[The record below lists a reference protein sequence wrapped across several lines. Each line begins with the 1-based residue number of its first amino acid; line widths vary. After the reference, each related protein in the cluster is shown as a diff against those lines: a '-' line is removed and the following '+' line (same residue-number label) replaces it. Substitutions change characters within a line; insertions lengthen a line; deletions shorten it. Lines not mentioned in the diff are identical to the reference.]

1 MRRKS
6 PAVCVAVL
14 AAAMLVLAGCGADRA
29 EDLDNAGATSYTEPP
44 LPAEAT
50 IAPSPTPTTTAS
62 CTNLTASLR
71 PTPADASPQPPTP
84 SLDAIRARG
93 RLIVGLDTGSN
104 LMSFRDPATG
114 RLEGFDV
121 DIAREIAR
129 DLLGDPEKI
138 EYRILTSDD
147 RIAALQES
155 MVDVVVKTMT
165 ITCERREKV
174 DFSTQYFS
182 AEQRIQVLQGS
193 SVRGIDDLAGKRV
206 CAARGTTSATRIQQL
221 QPEAT
226 VVTVP
231 MWSDCLVVLQQGQ
244 VDAISTDDT
253 ILAGLASQDP
263 YLMMVGGSLGVEPYG
278 IGVNKDNPDLVRFVN
293 GTLDR
298 IRGDGPWNRIYDRW
312 LSVLGP
318 SPGPPPA
325 VYRD

>member
-1 MRRKS
+1 M
-6 PAVCVAVL
+6 
-14 AAAMLVLAGCGADRA
+14 
-29 EDLDNAGATSYTEPP
+29 
-44 LPAEAT
+44 
-50 IAPSPTPTTTAS
+50 
-62 CTNLTASLR
+62 
-71 PTPADASPQPPTP
+71 
-84 SLDAIRARG
+84 
-93 RLIVGLDTGSN
+93 GLDTGSN

-129 DLLGDPEKI
+129 DLLGDPGED
-138 EYRILTSDD
+138 RVPNPDVGRSDRRTPGID
-147 RIAALQES
+147 AS
-155 MVDVVVKTMT
+155 TWSSKTMT

-226 VVTVP
+226 RRHRPDVVRLP
-231 MWSDCLVVLQQGQ
+231 RRPPAGAG

-278 IGVNKDNPDLVRFVN
+278 IGVNKDNPR
-293 GTLDR
+293 
-298 IRGDGPWNRIYDRW
+298 
-312 LSVLGP
+312 LGP
-318 SPGPPPA
+318 IRQRNTGSDPERRDLEPYLRPLAQRPRSFARSPAGRLPGL
-325 VYRD
+325 RLT